1 MTEIDFRTAT
11 PEQLAAVEPGEFI
24 RIVKQMSDKDV
35 KEVMES
41 PNREPII
48 GAIFQRMPELFRA
61 DRAGSTTATTHWSI
75 TGRPDGGA
83 DEWTVRFADG
93 ACTSVPGHDGEAT
106 LSLAMSPVDFTKVI
120 TKSGNPVMMFMTG
133 KIKAKGDLGLAA
145 NIANFFD
152 IPKA

>member
-1 MTEIDFRTAT
+1 MPEIDFRTAT
-11 PEQLAAVEPGEFI
+11 AEQLAAVEPGDFI
-24 RIVKQMSDKDV
+24 RIVKEMSDTDV
-35 KEVMES
+35 KQVMEGD
-41 PNREPII
+41 NRTAIVD
-48 GAIFQRMPELFRA
+48 AIFGRMPELFRP

-93 ACTSVPGHDGEAT
+93 TCTSVPGHDGDSA
-106 LSLAMSPVDFTKVI
+106 LSLSMSPVDFTKVI

-133 KIKAKGDLGLAA
+133 RIRAKGDLGLAA

-152 IPKA
+152 VPQA